1 MEQDLVEDKV
11 RRVQA
16 FDPSL
21 LSGPEGERNFEQA
34 RAIAHWQTESRPN
47 DYDFGNLVTAL
58 TRECGSTEAP
68 LEGLLMRHYVR
79 RMMKQRNEMH
89 LETAWGDP
97 FTSAEVYIQQMFPA
111 PSSHHQEHSGRPSL
125 GLNNSTSWEEIG
137 IRKRRRAICFDPQQL
152 ASPPSKRTS
161 PCPEHPS
168 SPEAARLSLENGH
181 ATSGIEN
188 DRPSEVDDL
197 PPEAHASRRLER
209 HDRHL
214 IDVSNVF
221 VEEALRPL
229 SQQQEL
235 LTTTFSPTEGGGAM
249 NTQITQLFSP
259 SQVRE
264 LLARQAS
271 ARSPLSPAC
280 QEGVN
285 PWTSKFTDLFW
296 TKIAAKVAQ
305 WSNYFVADDLRPPN
319 RFFAFGDQLYE
330 KVRSL
335 SGGGHGKIWA
345 VTLCTK
351 NETAKQEASTAANSA
366 PDSGGLMRVVKVQS
380 CDMPLEFYYMREVRR
395 RLASAFN
402 CGKIPFDVRPS
413 ICPVLAA
420 TCSPYVYT
428 SLLMPHYPV
437 GLLDWINYAANEN
450 TGRLSLKTRNRRPGR
465 QPLLLEKFEEEVL
478 SMYLAFELLWL
489 VEGLHKHAGIIH
501 GDIKPDNFRISGR
514 FPLLDSAT
522 LDALSEQQQQEEGS
536 GMKEADFG
544 SSLMSGKAA
553 KVLLLIDFGLCI
565 DMARF
570 PGDTVFKVGREV
582 TRKRAFPCIEMLTG
596 KPWTFQL
603 DLFNIA
609 GVIYTIVFKRY
620 MKVECSN
627 GVWLPR
633 FLPQSSRIYK
643 GALIWRNI
651 ITTLL
656 NIKSCSSEDYPD
668 LAALRREVEV
678 FLQEHATT
686 YNLAAEKGNSILTGL
701 MP

>member
-1 MEQDLVEDKV
+1 MEAKQLCI
-11 RRVQA
+11 QA
-16 FDPSL
+16 FDSSL

-34 RAIAHWQTESRPN
+34 RTIAHWQAESQQS
-47 DYDFGNLVTAL
+47 DYDFGNLVTTL

-68 LEGLLMRHYVR
+68 LEGLVMRHYAR
-79 RMMKQRNEMH
+79 RLMEQRNETH

-97 FTSAEVYIQQMFPA
+97 FTSAEIYIQQVIANRP
-111 PSSHHQEHSGRPSL
+111 PHHPGNSGRPSL
-125 GLNNSTSWEEIG
+125 ELNNSTSWEEIG

-152 ASPPSKRTS
+152 ASPLSKRTS
-161 PCPEHPS
+161 TCPECPS
-168 SPEAARLSLENGH
+168 SPEATRMPFENGH
-181 ATSGIEN
+181 GNQNTSGIEN
-188 DRPSEVDDL
+188 NRPSEVDDL
-197 PPEAHASRRLER
+197 PPEAHVPRRVER

-235 LTTTFSPTEGGGAM
+235 LTTSSPTENCGGGGM

-271 ARSPLSPAC
+271 SRSPLSPTC
-280 QEGVN
+280 QAGVN

-296 TKIAAKVAQ
+296 TKIAARVAK
-305 WSNYFVADDLRPPN
+305 WSNYFVSDDLIPPK
-319 RFFAFGDQLYE
+319 RFFSFGDQLYE
-330 KVRSL
+330 RVKSL
-335 SGGGHGKIWA
+335 SAGGHGKIWVVA
-345 VTLCTK
+345 LRTQGESQV
-351 NETAKQEASTAANSA
+351 STTVDHP
-366 PDSGGLMRVVKVQS
+366 PDSGGLMRVVKLQL

-402 CGKIPFDVRPS
+402 CGKISFDVRPA

-428 SLLMPHYPV
+428 SLLMPYYAV
-437 GLLDWINYAANEN
+437 GLLDWINYSANGN
-450 TGRLSLKTRNRRPGR
+450 RGRSSAVQTRDRHPHRRP
-465 QPLLLEKFEEEVL
+465 LVLEKSEEEVL

-489 VEGLHKHAGIIH
+489 VEGLHIHAGIIH

-514 FPLLDSAT
+514 FPLLDCAT
-522 LDALSEQQQQEEGS
+522 LDALSEEQQQMGP
-536 GMKEADFG
+536 GVKEVDFG
-544 SSLMSGKAA
+544 SSLMSGKSA

-582 TRKRAFPCIEMLTG
+582 TKKRAFPCIEMLTG

-620 MKVECSN
+620 MKVDCSN

-633 FLPQSSRIYK
+633 FLPQSSRIYR
-643 GALIWRNI
+643 GASIWRNI

-656 NIKSCSSEDYPD
+656 NIKSCSSEDYPH
-668 LAALRREVEV
+668 LAALRYELEV
-678 FLQEHATT
+678 FLQEHATE
-686 YNLAAEKGNSILTGL
+686 YNLAAEKANSILTGL